1 MFATA
6 VSDGGEAKPRGR
18 SFALDMGDA
27 RYEEILAGVT
37 GPIMFLLLSRSLS
50 VIAVTDEDS
59 DGLFRKLSFCSI
71 SFRLES
77 SAASCDAM
85 ISLAAGG
92 ITAPSAGAA

>member
-1 MFATA
+1 MLVIA
-6 VSDGGEAKPRGR
+6 VSEGGEAKPRGR
-18 SFALDMGDA
+18 SLVFDIGDA

-37 GPIMFLLLSRSLS
+37 GPIMCLLLSRSLME
-50 VIAVTDEDS
+50 IAETDEDS